1 MYYSKSATVPPFVT
15 MPGRHNGGINKG
27 GSKSSK
33 VGKDSKQTIT
43 KTKKL
48 RSTEAG
54 TDKVLLL
61 RAALFDA
68 QGTDKN
74 VLDDFKAFQKFNRN
88 GLDLELSFATGKTNQ
103 LRKWMHALCKK
114 NMEEDYSKDYGWD
127 DDDKNEELKEPAAR
141 FIVVREKP
149 TVAWEQGT
157 PVAFVHFRFTLQ
169 GECFNQMKGE
179 PALFVYDIQVEEAFQ
194 RKGLGK
200 HLMQVCELIG
210 TKQRMKFV
218 QLLLPNGSERA
229 VDFLTSKLKG
239 YGVDNSHH
247 EFLEGDVEDEG
258 FGIYGKCIDRALK
271 ATKQAAATAKTQV
284 QQEIFDLCKLLDDG
298 VKVTS
303 NAKGTP
309 PGKKQAS
316 DALKKT
322 SP

>member
-15 MPGRHNGGINKG
+15 MPGRNNGGINKG

-68 QGTDKN
+68 KGTDKN

-157 PVAFVHFRFTLQ
+157 PVAFVHCFRSLAAKARSWMPTQGGGAPTTKTTTRMRLRTCGRARLPRGTLQ
-169 GECFNQMKGE
+169 TWGR
-179 PALFVYDIQVEEAFQ
+179 I
-194 RKGLGK
+194 
-200 HLMQVCELIG
+200 
-210 TKQRMKFV
+210 
-218 QLLLPNGSERA
+218 
-229 VDFLTSKLKG
+229 
-239 YGVDNSHH
+239 
-247 EFLEGDVEDEG
+247 G
-258 FGIYGKCIDRALK
+258 FGGCVLRHS
-271 ATKQAAATAKTQV
+271 ATTIA
-284 QQEIFDLCKLLDDG
+284 
-298 VKVTS
+298 
-303 NAKGTP
+303 P
-309 PGKKQAS
+309 
-316 DALKKT
+316 
-322 SP
+322 